1 MVVFYFKKICKVK
14 YYLQLAIAFLTMFS
28 LSDNKLSLT
37 YGDIVLPIVFLLF
50 IRDVINKKIR
60 LERFGRYFMYF
71 VILLLFT
78 GIVNSTFLDGPF
90 LNIFK
95 TSLISLVFYLWSYS
109 LVYRNKLNGDQ
120 FVIGIG
126 LFSIVFILL
135 TWPQMQQAWS
145 MSSLGFTNYQVFDSS
160 LNLNTWGYM
169 VVLFLVISLYGWS
182 NNIFKKLSII
192 GVFIFS
198 FFIILS
204 FSRSAYALTIF
215 SFLWVLIFV
224 QKLNIKKIL
233 FPVVVLFVL
242 FIFLDGISYIQ
253 SFIPDS
259 ANQFWE
265 RKANNAQND
274 LIETR
279 FYLINIFPIK
289 ENFSTFNF
297 FQLIFGDGVSVQHSW
312 ISNSLV
318 VTGIIGFFVYYKRFS
333 IGFYKSLKSNIYT
346 NSSVNQRF
354 LFLVLL
360 LTIVNDFITN
370 LTLFLPIAGYLTY
383 IIVAFFMAQLDLSK
397 RYETKFDIS
406 DRV

>member
-1 MVVFYFKKICKVK
+1 MK

>member
-1 MVVFYFKKICKVK
+1 MK

-333 IGFYKSLKSNIYT
+333 IGFYKSLS
-346 NSSVNQRF
+346 
-354 LFLVLL
+354 
-360 LTIVNDFITN
+360 
-370 LTLFLPIAGYLTY
+370 
-383 IIVAFFMAQLDLSK
+383 
-397 RYETKFDIS
+397 
-406 DRV
+406 

>member
-1 MVVFYFKKICKVK
+1 
-14 YYLQLAIAFLTMFS
+14 MFS

-37 YGDIVLPIVFLLF
+37 YGDILLPIVFLLF

-71 VILLLFT
+71 VILLLLT

-126 LFSIVFILL
+126 IFSVVFILL
-135 TWPQMQQAWS
+135 TWPQMQQAWG
-145 MSSLGFTNYQVFDSS
+145 MSSSGFTNYQVFDSS

-182 NNIFKKLSII
+182 NNFFKKLSII

-279 FYLINIFPIK
+279 FYLINILPIQ

-297 FQLIFGDGVSVQHSW
+297 YQLLFGDGISVQHSW

-333 IGFYKSLKSNIYT
+333 IGFYKSLKSKIYT

-370 LTLFLPIAGYLTY
+370 LTLFLPMAGYLTY
-383 IIVAFFMAQLDLSK
+383 IIIAFYTAKIDLSQ
-397 RYETKFDIS
+397 RFYENSAI
-406 DRV
+406 